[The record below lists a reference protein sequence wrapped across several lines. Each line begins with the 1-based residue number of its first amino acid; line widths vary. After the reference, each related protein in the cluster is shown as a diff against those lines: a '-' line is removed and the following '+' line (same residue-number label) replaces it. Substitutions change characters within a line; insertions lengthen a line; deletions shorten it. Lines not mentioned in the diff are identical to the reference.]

1 MVYQVLSGLGY
12 ATHRIK
18 CESYRVSVMKVVRV
32 LLVLL
37 MRAMVGESGGVYVS
51 VGSLDGA
58 WVM

>member
-1 MVYQVLSGLGY
+1 MVYQALSGLGY

-18 CESYRVSVMKVVRV
+18 CESFRVSVMKVVRV

-37 MRAMVGESGGVYVS
+37 VCAIVGESRGIYVS